1 MSYINKRELED
12 NFTRLPN
19 EIVNQRNLSFKA
31 KGILWYLLSKPEDW
45 KTYIK
50 EVANNGK
57 DGVKSIRSGIKELI
71 DAGYVVR
78 TTERDNGVITDWVY
92 YVYDKP
98 VNNVDNPPLS
108 QKVEVG
114 FVEVEKGTLL
124 NTDNILNT
132 NNTNTSYKKSSIETL
147 SSKQLHEHLSEKF
160 GVDIK
165 YVEKE
170 CETML
175 DWLKSKGKRQKDY
188 EAFARNWI
196 RRNVGNTVVV
206 EKPRPIL

>member
-1 MSYINKRELED
+1 MSYINKSSLTE
-12 NFTRLPN
+12 NFSTLPN
-19 EIVNQRNLSFKA
+19 EVANNPSLSFKA
-31 KGILWYLLSKPEDW
+31 KGILWYLLSKPSDW
-45 KTYIK
+45 KAYIK
-50 EVANNGK
+50 EIAKNSK
-57 DGVKSIRSGIKELI
+57 DGVKSVRSGIKELV
-71 DAGYVVR
+71 DSGYVVR

-98 VNNVDNPPLS
+98 ITNLDNSPLP

-170 CETML
+170 CETMS

>member
-175 DWLKSKGKRQKDY
+175 DWLKSKGKRRKDY

>member
-1 MSYINKRELED
+1 MSYINKSSLTE
-12 NFTRLPN
+12 NFSTLPN
-19 EIVNQRNLSFKA
+19 EVVNSTGLSFKA
-31 KGILWYLLSKPEDW
+31 KGILWYLLSKPSDW
-45 KTYIK
+45 KVYIK
-50 EVANNGK
+50 EISQNSK
-57 DGVKSIRSGIKELI
+57 DGVKSVRSGVKELI
-71 DAGYVVR
+71 DSGYVVR

-98 VNNVDNPPLS
+98 VNNLDNSPLS

-170 CETML
+170 CETMS